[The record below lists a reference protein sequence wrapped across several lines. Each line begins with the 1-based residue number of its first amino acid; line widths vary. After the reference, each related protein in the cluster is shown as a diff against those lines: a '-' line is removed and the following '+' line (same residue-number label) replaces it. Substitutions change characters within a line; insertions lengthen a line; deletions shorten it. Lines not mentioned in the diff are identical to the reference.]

1 MSIKEV
7 LDALGSMPLSDSLAV
22 FMLLL
27 LFHTACL
34 VAKNTELM
42 A

>member
-7 LDALGSMPLSDSLAV
+7 LDTLGSMPLSDSLAV

-27 LFHTACL
+27 LFYAACL